1 MKKLKS
7 TLKLIELS
15 SLALSLAFHKT
26 IINWLQKNDL
36 IKEGVI
42 SFIVSIVI
50 IILIFLIID
59 FILDKIV
66 ELKFIRKLILGEDYI
81 EGQWAE
87 LAYDA
92 TSNTD
97 ISYSLLTIKGDGESL
112 VLNGDSFD
120 VNTFVHIGSFVS
132 NSITY
137 EYPHLFYN
145 YKYDI
150 NSQINSKEGM
160 SRIKFISR
168 IGKEPLIHTG
178 FFIDIDSNKKVN
190 FISWK
195 IIDKKLVAKL
205 SNPENFKTE
214 ITSFIAKM
222 RQGSIAKQIKL
233 EKPNEG

>member
-7 TLKLIELS
+7 TLRAIQFS
-15 SLALSLAFHKT
+15 SLTLSLAFHKT
-26 IINWLQKNDL
+26 IIGWLQDNEY

-42 SFIVSIVI
+42 SFIMSIVI
-50 IILIFLIID
+50 IIIIFLILD
-59 FILDKIV
+59 FLLDKIV
-66 ELKFIRKLILGEDYI
+66 DTKFIRKSILGEDYI

-92 TSNTD
+92 NTNQD
-97 ISYSLLTIKGDGESL
+97 ISYSLLTIKGDGDSV

-120 VNTFVHIGSFVS
+120 VNSFAHIGSFVS
-132 NSITY
+132 NSLTY
-137 EYPHLFYN
+137 EYPYLYYN

-150 NSQINSKEGM
+150 NTQVNPKEGI

-195 IIDKKLVAKL
+195 INDSELLKKL
-205 SNPENFKTE
+205 SNPENFKSE
-214 ITSFIAKM
+214 ISSFISKM
-222 RQGSIAKQIKL
+222 RQDSIAKQIKR
-233 EKPNEG
+233 